1 MTKEK
6 ESCETEL
13 NCRSKDICFSNKLQS
28 SALPTEL
35 SQECYGGYRYISK
48 YGKID
53 SLVLN
58 LQVSMIQ

>member
-13 NCRSKDICFSNKLQS
+13 NCRPKDNCFSNKLQS

-35 SQECYGGYRYISK
+35 SHDCNGGYRYISK
-48 YGKID
+48 CGKIY
-53 SLVLN
+53 SLGLN
-58 LQVSMIQ
+58 LQHKSQ